1 MIEEIYRTFWRRVA
15 ASIIDRI
22 IFLPFAII
30 TSFVIRSDSVLLI
43 GLWDQFLYWAWILY
57 SVLLHG
63 YRGQTIGKMACNV
76 KVKDLSL
83 KPLSMKQAVLRDI
96 VPILSMLVFT
106 CYAISHFDVYYS
118 SAMTA
123 GLVPKWIIVVQFM
136 SVIWAVAEIIT
147 MLTNNKRRAIH
158 DFVAGSVV
166 CREVPLAKGATT
178 SQIMTD
184 FVIGANLKKRDNL
197 ISAFACVLCGLMG
210 AGIAVLVKTDFL
222 VGLVAGLFSG
232 LVISSV
238 YFFVV
243 KLASRLKDK

>member
-30 TSFVIRSDSVLLI
+30 TSFVILSDSVLLI
-43 GLWDQFLYWAWILY
+43 GLWDQFRYWAWILY

-76 KVKDLSL
+76 KVKDFSH

-96 VPILSMLVFT
+96 VPILSTLVFT

-118 SAMTA
+118 SARTD
-123 GLVPKWIIVVQFM
+123 GLVPKWIIVAQFM
-136 SVIWAVAEIIT
+136 SVIWAAAEIIT

-166 CREVPLAKGATT
+166 CREVPLAKKATT
-178 SQIMTD
+178 QIMTD
-184 FVIGANLKKRDNL
+184 FVIGANLKKHDNL

-222 VGLVAGLFSG
+222 VGIVAGIFAG

-243 KLASRLKDK
+243 KLACRLKDK